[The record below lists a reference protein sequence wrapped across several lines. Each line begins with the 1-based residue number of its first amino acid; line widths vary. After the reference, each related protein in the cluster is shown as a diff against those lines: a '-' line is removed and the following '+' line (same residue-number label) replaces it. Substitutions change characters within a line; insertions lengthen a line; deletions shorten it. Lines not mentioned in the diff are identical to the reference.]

1 MIANDLMN
9 NSEFPL
15 HQQKSNLELSA
26 AECVF
31 LEIKKSTG
39 YPSAKLRWAQSCVQ
53 RCSGACIT
61 WNSATAA

>member
-39 YPSAKLRWAQSCVQ
+39 FPSTKLPWAQSCEQ
-53 RCSGACIT
+53 RCSGTCIT
-61 WNSATAA
+61 LNSATAA